1 MSINLEDCNLENKQ
15 EFYNFV
21 LKEFE
26 KTSQHASVEEL
37 AEFAFG
43 DLENAVEEFYQNR
56 GKKLS

>member
-1 MSINLEDCNLENKQ
+1 MSSNLEEYNIENKQ
-15 EFYNFV
+15 EFNNFV

-43 DLENAVEEFYQNR
+43 D
-56 GKKLS
+56 